1 MVYPEGMPP
10 DPETALITGA
20 SSGIGREIAL
30 VFAANKCNLVLV
42 ARSKSKLEELAQEIR
57 TRHGVRV
64 DIFPKDLSEPGA
76 AESFEADLR
85 AAGITI
91 DVLVN
96 NAGFGVH
103 GAFAGVDLERQRQMI
118 QLNVTALTELCRLL
132 LPGMLERRRGGI
144 LNVAST
150 AAFQPGPFMA
160 VYYAT
165 KSYVLSFT
173 EALAEELSGEPVT
186 VTCVCPGP
194 TRTGFAAEAEMESTP
209 LFEKFAMEVPEVAR
223 QGYEGFRAGKR
234 VVVVGVS
241 NKLGAFATRLSPR
254 WVATKL
260 VRSLHGH

>member
-1 MVYPEGMPP
+1 MPP
-10 DPETALITGA
+10 DPETVLITGA
-20 SSGIGREIAL
+20 SSGIGRELAL
-30 VFAANKCNLVLV
+30 LFAANKSNLVLV
-42 ARSKSKLEELAQEIR
+42 ARSKSKLDDLAQEVQ

-64 DIFPKDLSEPGA
+64 DVFQKDLSESRA
-76 AESFEADLR
+76 AASLEADLR
-85 AAGITI
+85 AAGVAV

-103 GAFAGVDLERQRQMI
+103 GAFAELDLERQSQVI

-132 LPGMLERRRGGI
+132 LPAMLQRRRGGI

-150 AAFQPGPFMA
+150 AAFQPGPYMA

-186 VTCVCPGP
+186 VTCLCPGP

-234 VVVVGVS
+234 VVVVGLS
-241 NKLGAFATRLSPR
+241 NKLAAFSTRFAPR
-254 WVATKL
+254 RVATKL